1 MELEDIFD
9 EDVNDV
15 DWSIEEEA
23 TFKVVNN
30 VGVKDVDCIL
40 LLDIA
45 NVENKGLLVVDK
57 DSCEVNFEN
66 ILDEDVSN
74 VDWWIEEETKPTVVD
89 NIGVAVYNV
98 DM

>member
-1 MELEDIFD
+1 M
-9 EDVNDV
+9 
-15 DWSIEEEA
+15 
-23 TFKVVNN
+23 NN

-40 LLDIA
+40 LLDIE

-74 VDWWIEEETKPTVVD
+74 VDWWIEEETKLKVVN
-89 NIGVAVYNV
+89 NIGVEVYNV